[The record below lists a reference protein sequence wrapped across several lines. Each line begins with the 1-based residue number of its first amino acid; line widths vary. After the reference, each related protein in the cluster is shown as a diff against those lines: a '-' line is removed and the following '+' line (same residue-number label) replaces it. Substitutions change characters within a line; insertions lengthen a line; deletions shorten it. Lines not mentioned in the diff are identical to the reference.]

1 MITQRLEKL
10 RGLMSE
16 HHIHYY
22 IIPTN
27 DYHLSE
33 YVGDYFCARKYNEHM
48 TKGSLLIEIGT
59 DMNTLAEAEYSGTL
73 LGKTLV
79 DVLDDLAEG

>member
-1 MITQRLEKL
+1 
-10 RGLMSE
+10 
-16 HHIHYY
+16 
-22 IIPTN
+22 
-27 DYHLSE
+27 
-33 YVGDYFCARKYNEHM
+33 M